1 MGYARRMTIRGLLFT
16 LFVITVCFSAS
27 AKERC
32 YDEVREELDP
42 AVLAQQASGRSAAE
56 VLKHVVEL
64 LEPSFP
70 PLQRSVDLPVAA
82 DDPDRETFA
91 YLADRQLLGT
101 TWDPTTFS
109 LDAWNAALAVVAG
122 WYELPAPVLEDSAPR
137 NTNLLESLAPILE
150 GAGAALDP
158 VAVFAFDPA
167 DPTKISFWATL
178 RNGIY
183 PRLIVVHPPDE
194 PINVQEDVEGAMA
207 ELSDCVVTIGR
218 YVYTNATSAQELFL
232 ATNESRMVVLAADPP
247 ASQELLEVPSG
258 EETSYLTF
266 SNREMTDKT
275 RYTALFLG
283 PSVGFGQLLGLLPQ
297 LRTNMSPQAILSFL
311 GGS

>member
-1 MGYARRMTIRGLLFT
+1 MM
-16 LFVITVCFSAS
+16 FVMSVFLSAT
-27 AKERC
+27 AQEPC
-32 YDEVREELDP
+32 YDEVREDLDP
-42 AVLAQQASGRSAAE
+42 TMLVQEASGRSAAA
-56 VLKHVVEL
+56 VLKRVVEL

-70 PLQRSVDLPVAA
+70 PLQRSVDLPIAA
-82 DDPDRETFA
+82 DDPDRETFV
-91 YLADRQLLGT
+91 YLADRRLLDT

-109 LDAWNAALAVVAG
+109 LDAWNGALAVVSS
-122 WYELPAPVLEDSAPR
+122 WYELPAPVLEDAAPR
-137 NTNLLESLAPILE
+137 NTELLASLEPILE
-150 GAGAALDP
+150 EAGAALDP

-183 PRLIVVHPPDE
+183 PRLIVVHPPE
-194 PINVQEDVEGAMA
+194 APINVQEDVEGAMA
-207 ELSDCVVTIGR
+207 ELSDCVVTISR

-247 ASQELLEVPSG
+247 ASQELIEVPSG

-266 SNREMTDKT
+266 THPEVADTS

>member
-1 MGYARRMTIRGLLFT
+1 MIAMFAL
-16 LFVITVCFSAS
+16 FSA
-27 AKERC
+27 AAQAPC
-32 YDEVREELDP
+32 YDEVREDLSP

-56 VLKHVVEL
+56 VLKVVIEL

-70 PLQRSVDLPVAA
+70 PLQRTVDLPVAA
-82 DDPDRETFA
+82 DDPDRDVFV
-91 YLADRQLLGT
+91 YLGDRLVLDT
-101 TWDPTTFS
+101 TWDPATFS
-109 LDAWNAALAVVAG
+109 RDAWNAALARIAS
-122 WYELPAPVLEDSAPR
+122 WYELPAPVLEEDSPR
-137 NTNLLESLAPILE
+137 NTDLLASLEPILE

-167 DPTKISFWATL
+167 DPSQISFWATL

-183 PRLIVVHPPDE
+183 PRLVVVHPPE
-194 PINVQEDVEGAMA
+194 TSINVQEDVEGAMA

-266 SNREMTDKT
+266 ANPEVADKT